1 MNNYERSRDRAQN
14 YFLGFDQQSIID
26 AWNLASDEDWLYL
39 NFLRFPYRIHRKTG
53 SVIRCRDLSS
63 AGFEETLSIFD
74 LLCHQGSG
82 KTVSGSFAPVN
93 SLKNAPRT
101 GGVGTDFN
109 TKTAAFFD
117 QDPEAFA
124 RACRSLGGEPVSMG
138 DLGFRF
144 RVFGDLDVILKF
156 YHADEDFPASLTLL
170 WDQETLA
177 FVYYETVFYIAGFLL
192 SSIREEMKQH

>member
-14 YFLGFDQQSIID
+14 YFLTFDQQRIID

-39 NFLRFPYRIHRKTG
+39 DFMHLSYRIHRKTG
-53 SVIRCRDLSS
+53 SVIRCRDGSS

-82 KTVSGSFAPVN
+82 KTVSGNFAPVN
-93 SLKNAPRT
+93 SLKNAPRA
-101 GGVGTDFN
+101 GGVGTDFH
-109 TKTAAFFD
+109 TKTAAVFD
-117 QDPEAFA
+117 RDPDAFA

-144 RVFGDLDVILKF
+144 QIFGDLDVILKF

-177 FVYYETVFYIAGFLL
+177 FLYYETVFYIAGFLL
-192 SSIREEMKQH
+192 ESIREEMKQH